1 MTPHQFTE
9 KHIEPPLLAWRA
21 RLARST
27 LKNYASAFRQLV
39 AQIGAATNRPYLHQS
54 VPIVDRGSPRR
65 VIATPEELTALLAAA
80 PTWLR
85 VIVLLAAHAGF
96 RRSDCLRVAP
106 IHYSPEH
113 GTITITQQKTN
124 HTVSVPASAELQ
136 LMFAAAPPGDP
147 ATPLYQLHR
156 GERIWPS
163 GLGKAWHRLKKKAQ
177 VNPHLWLH
185 DLRRTLAVSL
195 YELTK
200 DLRVVEQ
207 FLGHRS
213 LNATVMYLEH
223 RDVHKLKPY
232 LDALFVPRTQR
243 VQ

>member
-1 MTPHQFTE
+1 ML
-9 KHIEPPLLAWRA
+9 IWRA
-21 RLARST
+21 RLARAT
-27 LKNYASAFRQLV
+27 LKNYAAAFRSLV
-39 AQIGAATNRPYLHQS
+39 AQIGAASNRPYLHQA
-54 VPIVDRGSPRR
+54 VPIIDRGSPRK

-85 VIVLLAAHAGF
+85 AIILLAAHAGF
-96 RRSDCLRVAP
+96 RRSDCLRIAP
-106 IHYSPEH
+106 IHYSQEQK
-113 GTITITQQKTN
+113 TITITQQKTN
-124 HTVSVPASAELQ
+124 HTVCVPASGELQ
-136 LMFAAAPPGDP
+136 LLFAAAPDGDP
-147 ATPLYQLHR
+147 ATPLYALHR
-156 GERIWPS
+156 GQTIGTT
-163 GLGKAWHRLKKKAQ
+163 GLGKAWCRAKKKAG
-177 VNPHLWLH
+177 VNPGLWLH

-223 RDVHKLKPY
+223 RDANKLRPY
-232 LDALFVPRTQR
+232 LDALFIPKTQR